1 MFPLK
6 SIPLF
11 GSYFFQTLS
20 YYGTRTVLMIYLSS
34 DKFQMTDKEIFA
46 LYGLFT
52 SMVYGAYMLGGL
64 TGLFKQFRI
73 MGYIGNGLSILGV
86 LFLMTAQDYTGALTA
101 LIILAI
107 GTGLYRPN
115 VIALLA
121 KSYNQSKD
129 LVAGFVVLYVLIS
142 LGGLAGSW
150 ISDSFLDSDA
160 ILPALVVMLVCYG
173 VSTFL
178 LTLKIPEENILTQPE
193 PSFQPNL
200 MLLAGIGLVVT
211 LLLNVYYW
219 AFLENYSSVAM
230 MNGELANG
238 ADNFFSNMTMIMA
251 VGTILLVIHYFVK
264 LSVYIMYASALVIL
278 LLLGLFMLSEFHI
291 SYFSFN
297 LVYSV
302 SEILIAT
309 ITLVLS
315 FRYFSLQIAPIVWGV
330 QMYTFSGLLK
340 FNTNHYDV
348 NIKAELTESL
358 IAYAIGLLLIIAF
371 YFIERHLRTDSQ
383 TAEIDQIL
391 DEIE

>member
-11 GSYFFQTLS
+11 GSYFFQTMS
-20 YYGTRTVLMIYLSS
+20 YYGTRTILIIYLGS

-86 LFLMTAQDYTGALTA
+86 LFLMTAQDTTGALSA

-129 LVAGFVVLYVLIS
+129 LVAGFVVLYILIS
-142 LGGLAGSW
+142 LGGLAGPW
-150 ISDSFLDSDA
+150 ISNSFIDA
-160 ILPALVVMLVCYG
+160 EAIVPALFIMIGCYG

-178 LTLKIPEENILTQPE
+178 LTLKVPEEDRERHPE

-211 LLLNVYYW
+211 LFLNVYYW
-219 AFLENYSSVAM
+219 SFLDNYSSVAM

-238 ADNFFSNMTMIMA
+238 ADNFFSNLAMIIV
-251 VGTILLVIHYFVK
+251 VGTILLIIHHFVK
-264 LSVYIMYASALVIL
+264 LSVYMMYASALVIL
-278 LLLGLFMLSEFHI
+278 LLLGLFMLSEYHI

-297 LVYSV
+297 LVYSM
-302 SEILIAT
+302 SEILITT
-309 ITLVLS
+309 ITLFLS

-340 FNTNHYDV
+340 FNTNQYDV
-348 NIKAELTESL
+348 NIKAQLIESL
-358 IAYAIGLLLIIAF
+358 IAYAIGLLLIIGF
-371 YFIERHLRTDSQ
+371 YFLDRHLQSKSQ
-383 TAEIDQIL
+383 PAEIDQI
-391 DEIE
+391 